1 MHEDLKMQTV
11 GDKRQSIEL
20 PVRAGT
26 LSDADFNDPQTG
38 LLGVDSANNRF
49 YVRVGTTW
57 KYVSLT

>member
-1 MHEDLKMQTV
+1 MQENLKMQTV

-20 PVRAGT
+20 PVKAGT
-26 LSDADFNDPQTG
+26 FSDADFNDPQTG
-38 LLGVDSANNRF
+38 FLGVDGANNRL